1 MISTNGSD
9 WEDIP
14 GATDATYTTEP
25 VTFDSNGH
33 QYRCKV
39 INTKNTV
46 ASDPVYSDPATL
58 SVVVGPSITSH
69 PQSTTVKIGAT
80 PTFTV
85 VAEAPDEGGVLSYQW
100 QVSTD
105 GGSNWSNITG
115 ATSASYTTPAVTFGN
130 NGNRYRCGVIYTKD
144 GISSNPVYSNPA
156 TLSVVA
162 EPSISTHPQDTTVT
176 AGTTATFTIVAQ
188 VPDAA
193 EGGALSYQWQ
203 VLRDGGAWE
212 DIPGATDASYTTPA
226 VTLADNGNQYR
237 CRVIN
242 TKNTVDSDP
251 VYSNTATL
259 YVTVGLSIINHP
271 QNTTVK
277 IGDNATFNVV
287 AEVADEGGVLSYQ
300 WQVSTSGGSN
310 WSNIPGATA
319 ASYTTP
325 AVTFGN
331 NGDRYRCEVIYTKD
345 GISSNPVYSNPA
357 TLRVVAEPSITSH
370 PKNTTT
376 YVGKTATFAIVAV
389 APDAA
394 EGGVLS
400 YQWQISTDGGST
412 WNDITGA
419 TGSSYTTPVLSLAD
433 NGNQYR
439 CRVTNTKNGVASD
452 PVYSGVAALA
462 VVEVEHLIIFI
473 KPTDNDEVNIN
484 SGSLVLATIIGDM
497 NEVTSVTIK
506 VDDNEE
512 EPVIPTNNT
521 IYYLLPANL
530 GSGWHTITIKLTN
543 TAGQEIIE
551 SVRFYWKSYRRGFG
565 FGRFHFDKEP
575 AEE

>member
-162 EPSISTHPQDTTVT
+162 EPSISAHPQDTTATVG
-176 AGTTATFTIVAQ
+176 ATATFTIVA
-188 VPDAA
+188 
-193 EGGALSYQWQ
+193 E
-203 VLRDGGAWE
+203 
-212 DIPGATDASYTTPA
+212 
-226 VTLADNGNQYR
+226 
-237 CRVIN
+237 
-242 TKNTVDSDP
+242 
-251 VYSNTATL
+251 
-259 YVTVGLSIINHP
+259 
-271 QNTTVK
+271 
-277 IGDNATFNVV
+277 
-287 AEVADEGGVLSYQ
+287 
-300 WQVSTSGGSN
+300 
-310 WSNIPGATA
+310 
-319 ASYTTP
+319 
-325 AVTFGN
+325 
-331 NGDRYRCEVIYTKD
+331 
-345 GISSNPVYSNPA
+345 
-357 TLRVVAEPSITSH
+357 
-370 PKNTTT
+370 
-376 YVGKTATFAIVAV
+376 

-400 YQWQISTDGGST
+400 YQWQVSTDGGST

>member
-100 QVSTD
+100 QV
-105 GGSNWSNITG
+105 
-115 ATSASYTTPAVTFGN
+115 
-130 NGNRYRCGVIYTKD
+130 
-144 GISSNPVYSNPA
+144 
-156 TLSVVA
+156 
-162 EPSISTHPQDTTVT
+162 
-176 AGTTATFTIVAQ
+176 
-188 VPDAA
+188 
-193 EGGALSYQWQ
+193 
-203 VLRDGGAWE
+203 
-212 DIPGATDASYTTPA
+212 
-226 VTLADNGNQYR
+226 
-237 CRVIN
+237 
-242 TKNTVDSDP
+242 
-251 VYSNTATL
+251 
-259 YVTVGLSIINHP
+259 
-271 QNTTVK
+271 
-277 IGDNATFNVV
+277 
-287 AEVADEGGVLSYQ
+287 
-300 WQVSTSGGSN
+300 
-310 WSNIPGATA
+310 
-319 ASYTTP
+319 
-325 AVTFGN
+325 
-331 NGDRYRCEVIYTKD
+331 
-345 GISSNPVYSNPA
+345 
-357 TLRVVAEPSITSH
+357 
-370 PKNTTT
+370 
-376 YVGKTATFAIVAV
+376 
-389 APDAA
+389 
-394 EGGVLS
+394 
-400 YQWQISTDGGST
+400 STDGGST